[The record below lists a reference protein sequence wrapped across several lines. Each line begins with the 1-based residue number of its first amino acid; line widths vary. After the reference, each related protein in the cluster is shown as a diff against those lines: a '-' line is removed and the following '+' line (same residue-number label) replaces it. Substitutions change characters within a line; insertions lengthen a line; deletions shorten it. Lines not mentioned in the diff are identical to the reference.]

1 MWVMACATRWM
12 PEQCCSS
19 GTAHHYALG
28 AATRLPPLRHGA
40 RVGSL
45 GSEEAGLLCRFF
57 QGLPAGSNARYKGI
71 ASLTFKHGLTGRIL
85 SIDSD
90 KRLGNLLH

>member
-1 MWVMACATRWM
+1 MWVMAYAMRWM
-12 PEQCCSS
+12 PAKCCSS
-19 GTAHHYALG
+19 KTAHYCPLG
-28 AATRLPPLRHGA
+28 AAWWMPPLWHGA
-40 RVGSL
+40 RIGSL

-57 QGLPAGSNARYKGI
+57 EGLPAGSNTRYKGI
-71 ASLTFKHGLTGRIL
+71 ASLTFEHGLTGRVL

>member
-1 MWVMACATRWM
+1 M
-12 PEQCCSS
+12 P
-19 GTAHHYALG
+19 LG

-57 QGLPAGSNARYKGI
+57 EGLPAGSHARYKGL
-71 ASLTFKHGLTGRIL
+71 APLTFEHGLASRIL
-85 SIDSD
+85 GIDGD
-90 KRLGNLLH
+90 KRLGNPLH